1 VTFVET
7 ELLDERRPVPNDFDR
22 VGALPRR
29 WTGGAKKTGCWR
41 CAKLWLQIQVDAF
54 RLDPFGYLQAVAW
67 RARGLRVR
75 SRNRIAAL
83 AGKSPAAY
91 AFWISCREPKLHTSS
106 QQPNR
111 GILPTVLAVI
121 DCSHGSQGIEDTIA
135 SLPDGIRPI
144 LLQGR
149 FRDVPCIETIGELA
163 NFLETPEIWI
173 CPLNAGDRV
182 ADHAFSAYGTAIIA
196 HPDQDLF
203 YGDDDLLD
211 VRGVRID
218 PHFKPDWNPELFQHH
233 DFVTGAAVLRIQR
246 DDLSTCRNEGWAET
260 LVWRILERSPT
271 PAHLPMVLHHRKS
284 RPEPILPARA
294 SPTTGTQL
302 PEVSVII
309 PTRNRAELVRKCLEG
324 LNRTDY
330 PNPEIIVVDND
341 SDEPEALAYF
351 DQLRNEGIA
360 VIRIEGDFNYSAL
373 NNAAVRTAH
382 GEFLCFLNN
391 DIEII
396 EPDWLQWLVSQ
407 AARPDIGAAGARL
420 LYPDGTLQHAGVF
433 IGIGGGAAHAH
444 RFLKA
449 DERGYFDRSRLPQ
462 RVSAV
467 TGACLVVSREKFS
480 AVGGFDETNFRVAFN
495 DIDLCL
501 KLNQRGWQSFYEP
514 RATLVH
520 HESKSRGSDKAKGN
534 RVRFADELSA
544 LKRIWHTDE
553 QRDPFHHPQ
562 LSPFCEQ
569 FVIAV

>member
-1 VTFVET
+1 
-7 ELLDERRPVPNDFDR
+7 
-22 VGALPRR
+22 
-29 WTGGAKKTGCWR
+29 
-41 CAKLWLQIQVDAF
+41 
-54 RLDPFGYLQAVAW
+54 
-67 RARGLRVR
+67 
-75 SRNRIAAL
+75 
-83 AGKSPAAY
+83 
-91 AFWISCREPKLHTSS
+91 
-106 QQPNR
+106 
-111 GILPTVLAVI
+111 
-121 DCSHGSQGIEDTIA
+121 
-135 SLPDGIRPI
+135 
-144 LLQGR
+144 
-149 FRDVPCIETIGELA
+149 
-163 NFLETPEIWI
+163 
-173 CPLNAGDRV
+173 
-182 ADHAFSAYGTAIIA
+182 
-196 HPDQDLF
+196 
-203 YGDDDLLD
+203 
-211 VRGVRID
+211 
-218 PHFKPDWNPELFQHH
+218 
-233 DFVTGAAVLRIQR
+233 
-246 DDLSTCRNEGWAET
+246 
-260 LVWRILERSPT
+260 
-271 PAHLPMVLHHRKS
+271 MVLHHRKS